1 MTASADYRDFYIPR
15 APTPRPAGV
24 MSMQEWVLVH
34 DRDLTRMM
42 RFMQV
47 RLSVPTGTD
56 SWCVWDWNGV
66 RRSLEVYVYK
76 RSANRFKDYR
86 FIK

>member
-1 MTASADYRDFYIPR
+1 MGSHADIHIPR
-15 APTPRPAGV
+15 APTPRSAGV

-34 DRDLTRMM
+34 ERDLARMM

-47 RLSVPTGTD
+47 RLSTG
-56 SWCVWDWNGV
+56 SESCVWDWNGV

>member
-1 MTASADYRDFYIPR
+1 MTTPSNHSHFHIPR

-24 MSMQEWVLVH
+24 MSMQDWVMVH

-47 RLSVPTGTD
+47 RLSVSTGTEP
-56 SWCVWDWNGV
+56 WCMWDWNGV
-66 RRSLEVYVYK
+66 RRSLEVYAYK

>member
-1 MTASADYRDFYIPR
+1 
-15 APTPRPAGV
+15 
-24 MSMQEWVLVH
+24 MQEWILVH

-47 RLSVPTGTD
+47 RLSIHQGTEPC
-56 SWCVWDWNGV
+56 CVWDWHGV
-66 RRSLEVYVYK
+66 RRSLEAYVYR